1 LEKSRRVAAVA
12 GGLALCT
19 AGGALC
25 AWLHTP
31 LPWMLGSMF
40 AMAAAQ
46 LAGARLEAPPG
57 GRDAGM
63 LVIGVTLGLYFT
75 APVVREVLAYWPW
88 FVFLG
93 FAALGFGAASA
104 LVLATLGG
112 VSRATAYF
120 GSMPGGASDMATMG
134 EAYGAATD
142 RVAFAHS
149 MRLLVVVSVVPV
161 SITLGGFS
169 ATEDYRPVEVAFDA
183 GGFALLFGL
192 AAGAGFLARRLR
204 VPTAFTMGPLFLTIA
219 LTAAGWQLSSV
230 PTVLTNAA
238 QVLLGCALGARF
250 ERGIVADAPRLVLA
264 LAASIALTLGAAA
277 AVGWLIA
284 VGSGAYLGTALLAA
298 APGGIAEMSITAK
311 VLRIGVAFVTAA
323 HVVRY
328 VIVVLFTIPVFRI
341 LEWGRAMAGR

>member
-1 LEKSRRVAAVA
+1 LEKSHVAAVV
-12 GGLALCT
+12 GGLALGT

-25 AWLHTP
+25 AWLRTP

-63 LVIGVTLGLYFT
+63 LVIGISLGLYFT
-75 APVVREVLAYWPW
+75 APVVREVAAYWPW

-104 LVLATLGG
+104 LVLMRFGG

-149 MRLLVVVSVVPV
+149 MRLLIVVSVVPV
-161 SITLGGFS
+161 SITLAGFS
-169 ATEDYRPVEVAFDA
+169 ATEDYRPVAVPFDA
-183 GGFALLFGL
+183 AGFAILVGL
-192 AAGAGFLARRLR
+192 ALGAGFLARRLGA
-204 VPTAFTMGPLFLTIA
+204 PTAFTMGPLFLTIA
-219 LTAAGWQLSSV
+219 LTASGVQLSSV
-230 PTVLTNAA
+230 PTLLTNAA

-250 ERGIVADAPRLVLA
+250 ERGIVAHAPRLVMA
-264 LAASIALTLGAAA
+264 LAASIGLTLAAA
-277 AVGWLIA
+277 GGVGWFIA
-284 VGSGAYLGTALLAA
+284 VGSGAYLGTALLSA

-328 VIVVLFTIPVFRI
+328 VIVVLFTIPLFRL
-341 LEWGRAMAGR
+341 LEWGRARAGK

>member
-1 LEKSRRVAAVA
+1 MSSRAAAVA
-12 GGLALCT
+12 GGLALGV

-25 AWLHTP
+25 AWLRTP

-63 LVIGVTLGLYFT
+63 LVIGISLGLYFT
-75 APVVREVLAYWPW
+75 APVVREVLEYWPW

-93 FAALGFGAASA
+93 FAAIGFGALSA
-104 LVLATLGG
+104 LVLMRFGG

-120 GSMPGGASDMATMG
+120 GSMPGGASEMATIG

-149 MRLLVVVSVVPV
+149 LRLLVVVSFVPV
-161 SITLGGFS
+161 SITLAGFS
-169 ATEDYRPVEVAFDA
+169 ATEDYRPVGVPFDA
-183 GGFALLFGL
+183 GGFAVLAGL
-192 AAGAGFLARRLR
+192 AAGAGFLARRIGI
-204 VPTAFTMGPLFLTIA
+204 PTAFTMGPLLLTIA
-219 LTAAGWQLSSV
+219 LTASGVQLSSM
-230 PTVLTNAA
+230 PEWLSNAA
-238 QVLLGCALGARF
+238 QVLLGCSLGARF
-250 ERGIVADAPRLVLA
+250 ERGIVADAPRLAAA
-264 LAASIALTLGAAA
+264 LAASIAVTIIAAA
-277 AVGWLIA
+277 AVGGLIA
-284 VGSGAYLGTALLAA
+284 AGSGIYLGTALLAA

-328 VIVVLFTIPVFRI
+328 AIVVLFTIPTYRL
-341 LEWGRAMAGR
+341 LEWARVRAQR